1 MRVLVVDDDPQIVR
15 TLQVNLR
22 IRGYAVDSAADG
34 AGALRAALRVR
45 PDLVVLDLGLPDMDG
60 LEVLRG
66 LRAWSPVPVVVLT
79 GRAGNAEKVVA
90 LDTGADDYLTKPF
103 HVEELLA
110 RIRAV
115 TRRRLPP
122 SGASR
127 VRIGAHVVDVAD
139 RTVRGGSVRLTP
151 TEWHLLEIL
160 VRNEGHLV
168 SYRELLREV
177 WGQGYEGSVN
187 YLRQYMTQLRHKLE
201 ESPARPAHLLTEQ
214 GVGYRLVA
222 GSVLPGDDGGTQG
235 GVPPVEGE

>member
-1 MRVLVVDDDPQIVR
+1 MMRVLVVDDDPQIVR

-22 IRGYAVDSAADG
+22 IRGYAVDSATDG
-34 AGALRAALRVR
+34 AGALRSALRIR

-79 GRAGNAEKVVA
+79 GRAGNDEKVVA
-90 LDTGADDYLTKPF
+90 LDAGADDYLTKPF

-115 TRRRLPP
+115 TRRRFAPA
-122 SGASR
+122 GTSR
-127 VRIGAHVVDVAD
+127 VRVGRYVVDVAD
-139 RTVRGGSVRLTP
+139 RILVGDEPLPRLTP

-160 VRNEGHLV
+160 VRHEGHLV
-168 SYRELLREV
+168 THRELLREV
-177 WGQGYEGSVN
+177 WGPSYEDSKN
-187 YLRQYMTQLRHKLE
+187 YLRQFLTQLRHKLE
-201 ESPARPAHLLTEQ
+201 DDPSRPRHLLTEQ

-222 GSVLPGDDGGTQG
+222 
-235 GVPPVEGE
+235 PPPSEER